1 MFSNFKA
8 AQPKTVESVLSQFNQ
23 VCKDLEE
30 IQEREKSKVASIET
44 EIYMLNKQ
52 RLEAEQEAIRAAQVM
67 NNIRQLTGGKS
78 ESA

>member
-30 IQEREKSKVASIET
+30 IHEREIEVSRQADA
-44 EIYMLNKQ
+44 EIA
-52 RLEAEQEAIRAAQVM
+52 RLESQKQAAVEEANRALHTASKIRSM
-67 NNIRQLTGGKS
+67 ITM
-78 ESA
+78 